1 MNNSYLNGY
10 MIGYL
15 EKEAGG
21 EYRTKPNNDDTIQ
34 TAHTAPPTPAVPEP
48 KIDQAAAKA
57 SVKAANPPEPK
68 IDQAA
73 AKASV
78 KAANPPKLVPGF
90 QKDWEFIKKNPQYS
104 K

>member
-34 TAHTAPPTPAVPEP
+34 TAHTAPPNPAVPEP

-57 SVKAANPPEPK
+57 SVKAE
-68 IDQAA
+68 
-73 AKASV
+73 
-78 KAANPPKLVPGF
+78 NPPKLVPGF